1 MLIFNCY
8 FLICTFYYTN
18 FNELNFILKSASCIG
33 NENANQLG
41 SDSNLSALNDDDGVC
56 LQRQSLFSH
65 MTEELCL
72 AIRCHGN
79 QQRTAFKRK
88 CSKCK
93 QIRKRFNQEAIQNAK
108 LISQSSTTPTQL
120 PHEPQPP
127 VFEMKEFLTYE
138 NSI

>member
-1 MLIFNCY
+1 MLIFNCC
-8 FLICTFYYTN
+8 FLICTLYTN
-18 FNELNFILKSASCIG
+18 IQGIKLCFKSASCIG

-41 SDSNLSALNDDDGVC
+41 SDSNLSALNDDDGV